1 MWVEMIA
8 IGWIVLELTNSPFL
22 VSLIGFFRMIPLL
35 ITGPFSGVIIDRT
48 GRRHVILCAQLTYF
62 SVAFTMFIIVL
73 AGAAAYWHFALA
85 AFVMGTA
92 WSVDFP
98 ARRSLIPD
106 LVGKAKTVDA
116 LLGESF
122 SMNTARIIGPFAGGF
137 VVYSAGALG
146 CYLVICAVSL
156 TSLVFLRRLPR
167 GTIPRDAMPSAASPW
182 EQLREGFRYV
192 RGHHVIFAVILITLT
207 MNFLGFPYMTLLP
220 VFARDVLHQDAT
232 GLGLIGM
239 ASGMGSLLGI
249 LLVTRWRRRYSSGVI
264 YSMGS
269 LFFAVMVAFFATSSS
284 FWMSFAFLFLA
295 GIGHACFGI
304 MQSTLVLTSASDEM
318 RSRAMGLIVVA
329 IGMSPLGLLQMGAL
343 ASRFGAPFAVQVS
356 ATCGALGVLLIMALL
371 PRLWRTPSLAKIKKK
386 EL

>member
-8 IGWIVLELTNSPFL
+8 VGWIVLELTNSPFL

-48 GRRHVILCAQLTYF
+48 GRRRVILCAQLTYF

-167 GTIPRDAMPSAASPW
+167 GTIPRDAMPSAASTW

-192 RGHHVIFAVILITLT
+192 RGHRVIFAVILITLT

-239 ASGMGSLLGI
+239 ASGLGSLLGI
-249 LLVTRWRRRYSSGVI
+249 LLITRWRRRYSSGAI

-295 GIGHACFGI
+295 GIGHACFSI

-371 PRLWRTPSLAKIKKK
+371 PRLWRTPSLAKSKKQ